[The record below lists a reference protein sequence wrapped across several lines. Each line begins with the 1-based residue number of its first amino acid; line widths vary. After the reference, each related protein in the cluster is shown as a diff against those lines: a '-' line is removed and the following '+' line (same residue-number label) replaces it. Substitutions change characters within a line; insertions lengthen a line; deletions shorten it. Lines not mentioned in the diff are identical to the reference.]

1 MWDILNFSR
10 STQSALRECPFLGFM
25 RYYYDGTGIQKVGFN
40 WDLTTGSLF
49 HNIIQRA
56 LNSVLEGNALIPY
69 NTMISEALSEYNN
82 EMASTL
88 HELDGLNKSIDYE
101 AEEVEGWHRKIK
113 EQGLLAESMARI
125 WLLHR
130 LPYFRE
136 NYTLLAVEKEQP
148 YKLTEN
154 LLFQQRNDSVWRS
167 NDTGRI
173 HIVEMKSAGSN
184 SDADLDSWKFDH
196 QVITELA
203 NVREEYGEEP
213 ASVFLEVMWK
223 GRKYNGVFTGS
234 IMKGYKRYL
243 DFDPLSG
250 SATVDYDFD
259 YNRCRKKVW
268 ESFAIYDED
277 FPSGG
282 MSNAEFWIEHVLDYE
297 ERNKY
302 VYTREIQHDSKV
314 LGDWQRDTTDEFTD
328 VRNKLVQLEGLDG
341 AEKDETSKRLFRQH
355 KSKFTCTKFF
365 GTRKCAFIPICF
377 GEVELENALECG
389 LYKRRVPHHEGEL
402 EQVPKI

>member
-1 MWDILNFSR
+1 
-10 STQSALRECPFLGFM
+10 M
-25 RYYYDGTGIQKVGFN
+25 RYYHDGTGIQKVGFN

-49 HNIIQRA
+49 HNIIERC
-56 LNSVLEGNALIPY
+56 LNSILEGTALIPH
-69 NTMISEALSEYNN
+69 NELISQALSEYND
-82 EMASTL
+82 EMAATL
-88 HELDGLNKSIDYE
+88 HELDALNKSINYE
-101 AEEVEGWHRKIK
+101 ADEVEGWHRKIK

-130 LPYFRE
+130 LPHFRE
-136 NYTLLAVEKEQP
+136 HYELLAVEKEQP
-148 YKLTEN
+148 YKLTNE
-154 LLFQQRNDSVWRS
+154 LLFEQRNDSVWRS
-167 NDTGRI
+167 KDTGRI

-184 SDADLDSWKFDH
+184 SDADLDAWKFDH

-223 GRKYNGVFTGS
+223 GRKYDGVYTGS

-243 DFDPLSG
+243 DFEPLSG

-259 YNRCRKKVW
+259 YSRCRKKVW
-268 ESFAIYDED
+268 ESFAVYDED
-277 FPSGG
+277 FPSQG

-314 LGDWQRDTTDEFTD
+314 LADWQRDTTNEFTD
-328 VRNKLVQLEGLDG
+328 VRDKLVQLDSNPELS
-341 AEKDETSKRLFRQH
+341 ASELFRQH

-389 LYKRRVPHHEGEL
+389 IYKRRVPHHDGKL
-402 EQVPKI
+402 E